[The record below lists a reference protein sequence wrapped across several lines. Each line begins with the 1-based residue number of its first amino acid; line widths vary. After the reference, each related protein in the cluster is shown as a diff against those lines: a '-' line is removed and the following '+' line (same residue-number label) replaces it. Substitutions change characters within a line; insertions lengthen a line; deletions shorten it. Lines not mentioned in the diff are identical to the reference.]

1 MIVKITILG
10 KIKDKL
16 QGVNT
21 VMSDVKAVYSIKYRV
36 YSKERERK
44 ERKRWIP
51 IFMGMTEGGMG
62 MTERDKTGRINPTL
76 IDSILFFG
84 GWIGLSLGR
93 LGG

>member
-36 YSKERERK
+36 YSKEREREK
-44 ERKRWIP
+44 RKRWIP
-51 IFMGMTEGGMG
+51 IFMGMTEGGMGMTEGGMG
-62 MTERDKTGRINPTL
+62 MTERDKTGRINPTPT
-76 IDSILFFG
+76 IY
-84 GWIGLSLGR
+84 
-93 LGG
+93 